1 MLLKTVV
8 DTGITDISQMNFEVS
23 EEQKLVLD
31 EVDRACR
38 ELRPYEDEAYLA
50 GRFDEHIAPI
60 FKKAQMLGLPIS
72 RMYGDGQGADVL
84 TYALALERVGQE
96 GTGVRTFLSGHVSLG
111 QVTIQKWASEEQ
123 KQQYL
128 PPATRG
134 EKVMCFGLTEP
145 TAGSD
150 PASLRSTFED
160 RGNHF
165 LLNGSKAWISNG
177 SIADVSVIFAYPKG
191 KRDGMCAFIVEKG
204 FEGYSSQRQQHKLG
218 MPTSDTGS
226 IFLDNCRVPKE
237 NLLGPVGKGL
247 SIAYSGLMSGRLSV
261 AAGCLGVI
269 EDCIN
274 EGVAYAK
281 QRVQHGKQIGRHQLI
296 QRHIGDMSTNLEAAK
311 NLVYK
316 ASLLKQKSDSNP
328 SDREVRDQADLM
340 IAKAKYF
347 ASNASFEAA
356 DRTVQIFGSS
366 GYSFETRAPRHL
378 VDTRV
383 CRIYEGT
390 DEIMVQKIAV
400 SLLGSDYEA
409 YR

>member
-1 MLLKTVV
+1 MKTIAG
-8 DTGITDISQMNFEVS
+8 TGIDDLSQMNFDVS
-23 EEQKLVLD
+23 EEQKLILD

-38 ELRPYEDEAYLA
+38 ELRPFEDEAYLA
-50 GRFDEHIAPI
+50 GKFNQYLVPI
-60 FKKAQMLGLPIS
+60 FKKAQLLGLPIS
-72 RMYGDGQGADVL
+72 RLYGEGQGADIL
-84 TYALALERVGQE
+84 TYALALERIGRE

-111 QVTIQKWASEEQ
+111 QLTVQKWGSEEQ
-123 KQQYL
+123 KERYL
-128 PPATRG
+128 PPATKG
-134 EKVMCFGLTEP
+134 ERVMCFGLTEP

-150 PASLRSTFED
+150 PASLRTSFED
-160 RGNHF
+160 KGTHY

-177 SIADVSVIFAYPKG
+177 SIADAAVIFAYPKG
-191 KRDGMCAFIVEKG
+191 KREGMCAFIVEKG
-204 FEGYSSQRQQHKLG
+204 FEGYSSQQQKHKLG

-237 NLLGPVGKGL
+237 NLLGLIGKGL
-247 SIAYSGLMSGRLSV
+247 GVAYSGLMSGRLSV

-269 EDCIN
+269 EDCI
-274 EGVAYAK
+274 EEAVSYAK
-281 QRVQHGKQIGRHQLI
+281 QRVQHGKLIGKHQLV
-296 QRHIGDMSTNLEAAK
+296 QRHIGIMSTNLEAAK

-316 ASLLKQKSDSNP
+316 AALLKQKSDEQP
-328 SDREVRDQADLM
+328 GHVEVREAADVM

-347 ASNASFEAA
+347 ASNASFDAA
-356 DRTVQIFGSS
+356 DRAVQIFGSS

-400 SLLGSDYEA
+400 SLLGTDFEA
-409 YR
+409 YK

>member
-1 MLLKTVV
+1 
-8 DTGITDISQMNFEVS
+8 MNFEVS
-23 EEQKLVLD
+23 DEQKLILD
-31 EVDRACR
+31 EVDRACK
-38 ELRPYEDEAYLA
+38 ELRPFEDEAYLA
-50 GRFDEHIAPI
+50 SKYNQHLVPI
-60 FKKAQMLGLPIS
+60 FKRAQLLGLPVS
-72 RMYGDGQGADVL
+72 RRYGMGQGADVL
-84 TYALALERVGQE
+84 TYVLSLERIGQE

-111 QVTIQKWASEEQ
+111 QVTIQKWANEQ
-123 KQQYL
+123 QKEQYL

-134 EKVMCFGLTEP
+134 EKIMCFGLTEP

-150 PASLRSTFED
+150 PTSLRTTFED
-160 RGNHF
+160 SGTHF
-165 LLNGSKAWISNG
+165 LLNGSKVWISNG
-177 SIADVSVIFAYPKG
+177 SIADVAVVFAYPKG
-191 KRDGMCAFIVEKG
+191 KKEGMCAFIVEKG
-204 FEGYSSQRQQHKLG
+204 FEGYSSQQQKHKLG

-237 NLLGPVGKGL
+237 NMLGPVGKGL

-261 AAGCLGVI
+261 AAGCLGVM

-274 EGVAYAK
+274 EAVAYAK
-281 QRVQHGKQIGRHQLI
+281 QRVQHGKQIGKHQLI
-296 QRHIGDMSTNLEAAK
+296 QRHIGEMSTNLEAAK

-316 ASLLKQKSDSNP
+316 AALLKQHSDEQPDNKEL
-328 SDREVRDQADLM
+328 RAHADII

-347 ASNASFEAA
+347 ASKASFDAA
-356 DRTVQIFGSS
+356 DSTVQIFGSS

-400 SLLGSDYEA
+400 SLLGPDYEA

>member
-1 MLLKTVV
+1 MKTVT
-8 DTGITDISQMNFEVS
+8 DSGIEDLSSMNFEVS
-23 EEQKLVLD
+23 DEQKLVLD

-38 ELRPYEDEAYLA
+38 ELRPLEDQAYLA
-50 GRFDEHIAPI
+50 GKFNEHLVPI
-60 FKKAQMLGLPIS
+60 FKKAQLLGLPIS
-72 RMYGDGQGADVL
+72 SRYGEGQGADIL

-111 QVTIQKWASEEQ
+111 QLTVQKWGNEDQ
-123 KQQYL
+123 KQRYL

-134 EKVMCFGLTEP
+134 EKVMCFALTEP

-150 PASLRSTFED
+150 PGSLRTTFED
-160 RGNHF
+160 KGTHY

-177 SIADVSVIFAYPKG
+177 SIADTSVIFAYPKG
-191 KRDGMCAFIVEKG
+191 KREGMCAFIAEKG
-204 FEGYSSQRQQHKLG
+204 FEGYSAQQQKHKLG

-226 IFLDNCRVPKE
+226 IYLDNCKVPKE

-247 SIAYSGLMSGRLSV
+247 GIAYSGLMSGRLSV

-269 EDCIN
+269 EDCIAEAVN
-274 EGVAYAK
+274 HAR
-281 QRVQHGKQIGRHQLI
+281 QRIQHGKPIGKHQLV
-296 QRHIGDMSTNLEAAK
+296 QRHIGIMSTNLEAAK

-316 ASLLKQKSDSNP
+316 AALLKQHSDEQPQNLEL
-328 SDREVRDQADLM
+328 RERADIT
-340 IAKAKYF
+340 IAQAKYF
-347 ASNASFEAA
+347 ASNASFDAA
-356 DRTVQIFGSS
+356 DRTVQVFGSS

-400 SLLGSDYEA
+400 NLLGPDFEA

>member
-1 MLLKTVV
+1 MKTIV
-8 DTGITDISQMNFEVS
+8 DSGFADLSRMNFEVS
-23 EEQKLVLD
+23 DEQRFVLD

-38 ELRPYEDEAYLA
+38 ELRPLEDEAYLA
-50 GRFDEHIAPI
+50 GRFNDHLTPI
-60 FKKAQMLGLPIS
+60 FRKAQLLGLPIS
-72 RMYGDGQGADVL
+72 RRYGEGQGADVL
-84 TYALALERVGQE
+84 TYALALERIGQE
-96 GTGVRTFLSGHVSLG
+96 GTGVRTFLSGHISLG
-111 QVTIQKWASEEQ
+111 QVTVQKWASEEQ
-123 KQQYL
+123 KQRYL

-150 PASLRSTFED
+150 PASLRTTFEEK
-160 RGNHF
+160 GSNF
-165 LLNGSKAWISNG
+165 VLNGSKAWISNG
-177 SIADVSVIFAYPKG
+177 SIADVAVVFAYPKD
-191 KRDGMCAFIVEKG
+191 KHDRMCAFIVEKG
-204 FEGYSSQRQQHKLG
+204 FEGYSSQQQKHKLG

-237 NLLGPVGKGL
+237 NLLGSLGKGL

-269 EDCIN
+269 EDCID
-274 EGVAYAK
+274 EAVAYAR
-281 QRVQHGKQIGRHQLI
+281 QRVQHGKPIGKHQLV
-296 QRHIGDMSTNLEAAK
+296 QRHIGLMATNLEAAR
-311 NLVYK
+311 NLTYK
-316 ASLLKQKSDSNP
+316 AALLKQRSDEEPRNV
-328 SDREVRDQADLM
+328 ELRDQADIM
-340 IAKAKYF
+340 IAKSKLF
-347 ASNASFEAA
+347 ASNASFDAA

-400 SLLGSDYEA
+400 GLLGPGFEA
-409 YR
+409 YK

>member
-1 MLLKTVV
+1 MKSIV
-8 DTGITDISQMNFEVS
+8 DTGFADLSRMNFDVS
-23 EEQKLVLD
+23 DEQRLVLD

-38 ELRPYEDEAYLA
+38 ELRPFEDEAYLA
-50 GRFDEHIAPI
+50 GRFNEHLAPI
-60 FKKAQMLGLPIS
+60 FKKAQLLGLPIS
-72 RMYGDGQGADVL
+72 RRYGDGQGADVL
-84 TYALALERVGQE
+84 TYALALERIGRE

-123 KQQYL
+123 KQRYL

-134 EKVMCFGLTEP
+134 ERIMCFGLTEP

-150 PASLRSTFED
+150 PASLRTTFED
-160 RGNHF
+160 KGSYYV
-165 LLNGSKAWISNG
+165 LNGSKAWISNG
-177 SIADVSVIFAYPKG
+177 SIADVAVVFAYPKG
-191 KRDGMCAFIVEKG
+191 KRDGMCAFIVEKS
-204 FEGYSSQRQQHKLG
+204 FEGYSSQQQKHKLG

-237 NLLGPVGKGL
+237 NLIGPLGKGL

-269 EDCIN
+269 EDCI
-274 EGVAYAK
+274 EEAVGYAK
-281 QRVQHGKQIGRHQLI
+281 QRVQHGKQIGRHQLV
-296 QRHIGDMSTNLEAAK
+296 QRHIGDMSTSLEAAK
-311 NLVYK
+311 NMVYK
-316 ASLLKQKSDSNP
+316 AALLKQRSDSSP
-328 SDREVRDQADLM
+328 EDRELRDEADVM

-356 DRTVQIFGSS
+356 DRTVQILGSS

-400 SLLGSDYEA
+400 SLLGDDYEA
-409 YR
+409 YK

>member
-1 MLLKTVV
+1 MKTVV
-8 DTGITDISQMNFEVS
+8 DSGFADLSHMNFEVS
-23 EEQKLVLD
+23 DEQRFVLD

-38 ELRPYEDEAYLA
+38 ELRPSEDEAYLA
-50 GRFDEHIAPI
+50 GRFNDHLAPI
-60 FKKAQMLGLPIS
+60 FRKAQLLGLPIS
-72 RMYGDGQGADVL
+72 RRYGEGQGADVL
-84 TYALALERVGQE
+84 TYALALERIGQE

-111 QVTIQKWASEEQ
+111 QVTVQKWASEDQ
-123 KQQYL
+123 KQLYL

-150 PASLRSTFED
+150 PTSLRTTFEEK
-160 RGNHF
+160 GNYF
-165 LLNGSKAWISNG
+165 LLNGGKAWISNG
-177 SIADVSVIFAYPKG
+177 SIADVAVIFAYPKS
-191 KRDGMCAFIVEKG
+191 KREGMCAFIVEKS
-204 FEGYSSQRQQHKLG
+204 FEGYSSQQQKHKLG

-226 IFLDNCRVPKE
+226 IFLDNCKVPRE
-237 NLLGPVGKGL
+237 NLLGPAGKGL

-274 EGVAYAK
+274 EAVAFAK
-281 QRVQHGKQIGRHQLI
+281 QRIQHGKPIAKHQLV
-296 QRHIGDMSTNLEAAK
+296 QRHIGEMSTNLEAAK

-316 ASLLKQKSDSNP
+316 AALLKQKSDLDP
-328 SDREVRDQADLM
+328 EDKDLRDYADVM

-347 ASNASFEAA
+347 ASNASFDAA
-356 DRTVQIFGSS
+356 DRTVQILGSS

-400 SLLGSDYEA
+400 SLLGTEYEA

>member
-1 MLLKTVV
+1 
-8 DTGITDISQMNFEVS
+8 MNFQVS
-23 EEQKLVLD
+23 DEQQIILD
-31 EVDRACR
+31 EVDRACK
-38 ELRPYEDEAYLA
+38 EIRPLEDAAYLS
-50 GRFDEHIAPI
+50 GSFNQHLVPI
-60 FKKAQMLGLPIS
+60 FKRAQLLGLPIS
-72 RMYGDGQGADVL
+72 RRYGEGQGADIL
-84 TYALALERVGQE
+84 TYALALERIGQE

-111 QVTIQKWASEEQ
+111 QMTLQKWGNEQ
-123 KQQYL
+123 QKEKYL

-134 EKVMCFGLTEP
+134 ERIMCFGLTEP

-150 PASLRSTFED
+150 PASLRTTYED
-160 RGNHF
+160 KGSHF

-177 SIADVSVIFAYPKG
+177 SIADAAIIFAYPKG
-191 KRDGMCAFIVEKG
+191 KREGMSAFIVEKK
-204 FEGYSSQRQQHKLG
+204 FDGYSSQQQKHKLG

-226 IFLDNCRVPKE
+226 IFLDNCHVPKE
-237 NLLGPVGKGL
+237 NMLGPPGKGL
-247 SIAYSGLMSGRLSV
+247 GIAYSGLMSGRLSV

-274 EGVAYAK
+274 ESVNYSRE
-281 QRVQHGKQIGRHQLI
+281 RVQHGKQIGKHQLV
-296 QRHIGDMSTNLEAAK
+296 QRHIGIMSTNLEAAR

-316 ASLLKQKSDSNP
+316 ASVMKQESDHAPENKAI
-328 SDREVRDQADLM
+328 RDEADIV
-340 IAKAKYF
+340 IAKAKFF
-347 ASNASFEAA
+347 ASNASFDAA

-400 SLLGSDYEA
+400 SLLGTDFEA
-409 YR
+409 YK

>member
-1 MLLKTVV
+1 
-8 DTGITDISQMNFEVS
+8 MNFEIS
-23 EEQKLVLD
+23 EEQRLVLD
-31 EVDRACR
+31 EVDRACK
-38 ELRPYEDEAYLA
+38 ELRPFEDESYLA
-50 GRFDEHIAPI
+50 GKFNEHLVPI
-60 FKKAQMLGLPIS
+60 FKKAQLLGLPIS
-72 RMYGDGQGADVL
+72 RRFGAGQGADVL
-84 TYALALERVGQE
+84 TYVLALERIGQE

-111 QVTIQKWASEEQ
+111 QITLQKWATEEQ
-123 KQQYL
+123 KERYL

-134 EKVMCFGLTEP
+134 ENIMCFGLTEP

-150 PASLRSTFED
+150 PASLRTNFED
-160 RGNHF
+160 KDGYF
-165 LLNGSKAWISNG
+165 VLNGSKAWISNG
-177 SIADVSVIFAYPKG
+177 SIADVAVVFAYPKG
-191 KRDGMCAFIVEKG
+191 RREGMCAFIVEKG
-204 FEGYSSQRQQHKLG
+204 YQGYSSQQQKHKLG

-237 NLLGPVGKGL
+237 NMLGPAGKGL

-261 AAGCLGVI
+261 AAGCLGVM
-269 EDCIN
+269 EDCIG
-274 EGVAYAK
+274 EAVSYAK
-281 QRVQHGKQIGRHQLI
+281 QRVQHGKQIARHQLV
-296 QRHIGDMSTNLEAAK
+296 QRHIGEMSTNLEASK
-311 NLVYK
+311 NLAYK
-316 ASLLKQKSDSNP
+316 AAQLKQRSDIEPGNL
-328 SDREVRDQADLM
+328 DLRDQADIM

-347 ASNASFEAA
+347 ASNASFDAA

-400 SLLGSDYEA
+400 SLLGQDYEA

>member
-1 MLLKTVV
+1 MKTVV
-8 DTGITDISQMNFEVS
+8 DSGFEDLSRMSFEVS
-23 EEQKLVLD
+23 DEQKLVLE
-31 EVDRACR
+31 EVGRACR
-38 ELRPYEDEAYLA
+38 ELRPLEDEAYMT
-50 GRFDEHIAPI
+50 GRFNENIAPI
-60 FKKAQMLGLPIS
+60 FRKAGLLGLPIS
-72 RMYGDGQGADVL
+72 RTYGDGQGADVL
-84 TYALALERVGQE
+84 TYALALERVGKE

-111 QVTIQKWASEEQ
+111 QVTIQKWASEVQ

-134 EKVMCFGLTEP
+134 ETIMCFGLTEP

-150 PASLRSTFED
+150 PASLQTTFED
-160 RGNHF
+160 KGSHY

-177 SIADVSVIFAYPKG
+177 SIADVTIVFAYPKG
-191 KRDGMCAFIVEKG
+191 RKEGMCAFIVEKG
-204 FEGYSSQRQQHKLG
+204 FEGYSSQQQKHKLG
-218 MPTSDTGS
+218 LPTSDTGS
-226 IFLDNCRVPKE
+226 IFLDSCRVPKE
-237 NLLGPVGKGL
+237 NLMGPPGKGL

-269 EDCIN
+269 EDCID
-274 EGVAYAK
+274 EAVAYSK
-281 QRVQHGKQIGRHQLI
+281 QRVQHGKPIAKHQLV
-296 QRHIGDMSTNLEAAK
+296 QRHIGDMATSLEAAK
-311 NLVYK
+311 GLVYK
-316 ASLLKQKSDSNP
+316 AALLKQRSDSNP
-328 SDREVRDQADLM
+328 ENRMLRDEADIM

-356 DRTVQIFGSS
+356 DRTVQVLGSS

-400 SLLGSDYEA
+400 SLLGQDYEA

>member
-1 MLLKTVV
+1 MRF
-8 DTGITDISQMNFEVS
+8 DVS
-23 EEQKLVLD
+23 DEQSLVLE

-38 ELRPYEDEAYLA
+38 ELRPLEDEAYLS
-50 GRFDEHIAPI
+50 GKFNQHLVPI
-60 FKKAQMLGLPIS
+60 LKRAQLLGLPIS
-72 RMYGDGQGADVL
+72 RRYGEGQGADIL
-84 TYALALERVGQE
+84 TYALALERIGRE

-111 QVTIQKWASEEQ
+111 QMTVQKWASDDQ
-123 KQQYL
+123 KERYL
-128 PPATRG
+128 PPATKG

-150 PASLRSTFED
+150 PASLRTSYED
-160 RGNHF
+160 KGAHY

-177 SIADVSVIFAYPKG
+177 SIADTAIIFAYPKG
-191 KRDGMCAFIVEKG
+191 KREGMSAFIVEKK
-204 FEGYSSQRQQHKLG
+204 FEGYSSQQQKHKLG

-237 NLLGPVGKGL
+237 NLLGPSGKGL
-247 SIAYSGLMSGRLSV
+247 GIAYSGLMSGRLSV

-269 EDCIN
+269 EDCIEEAVN
-274 EGVAYAK
+274 YAK
-281 QRVQHGKQIGRHQLI
+281 VRVQHGKQIGKHQLV
-296 QRHIGDMSTNLEAAK
+296 QQHIGIMSTNLEASK

-316 ASLLKQKSDSNP
+316 ASVMKQESDEHPDNK
-328 SDREVRDQADLM
+328 ELRDQADIM
-340 IAKAKYF
+340 IAKAKFF
-347 ASNASFEAA
+347 ASNASFDAA

-400 SLLGSDYEA
+400 ALLGTDFEA
-409 YR
+409 YK